1 MKRKVV
7 IITDCTD
14 VAYLEIRGAIYSN
27 AVSEDFEIE
36 PVVRVDN
43 FNIVNVSFLVR
54 LIADIYPDG
63 TLINVVVHPS
73 KFRGERIAGIT
84 EKKRIIFE
92 GTNTGAFGWLIKD
105 FGCMEVYELYDPGFV
120 PFGGKYIHAPTVGHI
135 LSGRPIKELGTLFPT
150 DRIRDVPFID
160 IEMTD
165 NMIVLEFFRTSN
177 DYKRYPFTLI
187 YDDKSVYYES
197 YKSYLDWEKGKAQ
210 HIKRDD
216 LTVDFILELGK
227 KAGIEVTEE
236 ILRDCCNQEI
246 FKEAENY
253 I

>member
-150 DRIRDVPFID
+150 DRIRDVERTEGTILHID
-160 IEMTD
+160 NFGNIKFTGSLDGKQGDRYTVRAGTKKFTAVYCERMMEKD
-165 NMIVLEFFRTSN
+165 DGEIVI
-177 DYKRYPFTLI
+177 YPGSSFSFPEI
-187 YDDKSVYYES
+187 GVVRGNAAE
-197 YKSYLDWEKGKAQ
+197 
-210 HIKRDD
+210 
-216 LTVDFILELGK
+216 ELGIK
-227 KAGIEVTEE
+227 WSDKIYFIKASE
-236 ILRDCCNQEI
+236 
-246 FKEAENY
+246 
-253 I
+253 